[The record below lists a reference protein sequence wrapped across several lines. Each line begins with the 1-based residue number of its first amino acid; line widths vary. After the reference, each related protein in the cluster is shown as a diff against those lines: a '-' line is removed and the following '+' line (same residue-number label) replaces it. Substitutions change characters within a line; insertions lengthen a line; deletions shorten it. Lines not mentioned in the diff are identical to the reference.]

1 MGALRLTISRQEQPP
16 CKKSTRPKNASI
28 RTGTGSN
35 KEKNALF
42 RPIGLNRPAH
52 YASALVSV
60 AAATRF
66 GYIAQ
71 DRFPLSGCR
80 YSPHPLILPN
90 LLRQALVYNVFYV
103 IRPWLYVSVQNSTMD
118 SDNCRSFLV
127 QISSHAPKQTAF
139 LDPCCQ
145 SVSRFG
151 PRMTGLLSIR

>member
-16 CKKSTRPKNASI
+16 CKNPPGQNTHQLGRVPARI
-28 RTGTGSN
+28 R
-35 KEKNALF
+35 KNALF

-80 YSPHPLILPN
+80 YSPHPLIWPN
-90 LLRQALVYNVFYV
+90 LLRHALVYNVFYV